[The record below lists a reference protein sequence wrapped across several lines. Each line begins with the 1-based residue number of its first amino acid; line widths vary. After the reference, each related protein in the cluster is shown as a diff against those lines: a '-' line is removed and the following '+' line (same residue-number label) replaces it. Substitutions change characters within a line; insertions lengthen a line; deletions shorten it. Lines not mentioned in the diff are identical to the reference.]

1 MVLLTQLQSEL
12 PPRDDGE
19 PLSVEEVAL
28 LLHIEWGA
36 VDEFTDLP
44 EHQRQQLRDATLVRW
59 LIDNFEIVAA
69 TLRGT
74 QDSLTGRPSP
84 GLAGDAWKVADAQRR
99 GVTPVADVL
108 SGEEYETAR
117 DAVFS
122 AADQLDEEHF
132 YAARNAAEVGRTN
145 LKKLLDEIENSD
157 ADEDESMAASDD
169 LRGHLTA
176 LHAAAD
182 QLVSAAQAA
191 IDGQEKEASEMFAD
205 AQEDIHAAGER
216 VDQLLEEL
224 QA

>member
-1 MVLLTQLQSEL
+1 MLAQLQSEL

-28 LLHIEWGA
+28 LLRIEWDE
-36 VDEFTDLP
+36 VDEFIDLS
-44 EHQRQQLRDATLVRW
+44 EHQRQQLREATLVRW
-59 LIDNFEIVAA
+59 LIDNFEIVAT

-84 GLAGDAWKVADAQRR
+84 GLAGDALRVADAQRR
-99 GVTPVADVL
+99 GVTAVADVL

-132 YAARNAAEVGRTN
+132 YAARNAAEVGRQA
-145 LKKLLDEIENSD
+145 LKELLDVVGDAD
-157 ADEDESMAASDD
+157 ADEDASMAASDD
-169 LRGHLTA
+169 LRGHLMA

-182 QLVSAAQAA
+182 QLVRAAQAA
-191 IDGQEKEASEMFAD
+191 IDGQEKLADKAFAD
-205 AQEDIHAAGER
+205 ARDDLDAAGGH

>member
-19 PLSVEEVAL
+19 PLSVEEVGL
-28 LLHIEWGA
+28 LLRIEWDE

-74 QDSLTGRPSP
+74 QDTLTGRPSP

-99 GVTPVADVL
+99 GVTPVADLL
-108 SGEEYETAR
+108 SSEEYEMAR
-117 DAVFS
+117 DAVFN
-122 AADQLDEEHF
+122 AVDEFEQAHY
-132 YAARNAAEVGRTN
+132 YAARNAAEIARTT
-145 LKKLLDEIENSD
+145 LKGLLNEVENAD
-157 ADEDESMAASDD
+157 ADDESMATRDD

-191 IDGQEKEASEMFAD
+191 IDGHEKEASKAFAD
-205 AQEDIHAAGER
+205 AEEDLDAAGGH